1 MAGDLTHVKIKQFGR
16 CGSIMVVY
24 NARKANV
31 FMAEEA
37 VVDIEEDMAG
47 GDSGGCLTCSGGC

>member
-1 MAGDLTHVKIKQFGR
+1 MVGDFKTRVKIEQFGR
-16 CGSIMVVY
+16 CGSITVVY

-37 VVDIEEDMAG
+37 VVDIEEDMEETVV
-47 GDSGGCLTCSGGC
+47 CFK